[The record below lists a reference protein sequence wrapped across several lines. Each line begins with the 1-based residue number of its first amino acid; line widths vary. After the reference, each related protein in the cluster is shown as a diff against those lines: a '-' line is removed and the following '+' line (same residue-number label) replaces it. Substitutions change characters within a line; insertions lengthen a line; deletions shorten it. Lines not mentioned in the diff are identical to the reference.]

1 MSSPTVFVHV
11 GAPKTG
17 TTYLQDRMARN
28 AARLAAGGLHFPD
41 RARSGNAPLFHFQ
54 AALDL
59 LGQDWGGPAGHAE
72 GAWDAMVRAAMGR
85 DPMVRRVRQSPGTVV
100 ISHEILANAKAEH
113 INRLTADLADA
124 EVHVIY
130 TARDLARQVPAAWQ
144 ESIKQGR
151 TWSFAK
157 FCRRA
162 QKGTPWFMQAF
173 DLPKVIARWTAVIPA
188 ERVHVI
194 TVPQAGAPR
203 DELWRRFCSVVGV
216 DPDHAREEA
225 QRINQS
231 MGIEQTQ
238 MLRKLNIRLMEQ
250 GDNQGA
256 RRGGGDLDQVV
267 MAMLEQGAFSGG
279 RRSIT
284 LPPDLHPWALGH
296 SERWID
302 AVREHGV
309 DLVGDLDELRPAAP
323 DPEARWHDP
332 DRPRKKK
339 MANVGVDA
347 LADFAREAARRDQ
360 PERALAPR
368 VRRTLS
374 RWTKS

>member
-28 AARLAAGGLHFPD
+28 AATLAASGLHFPD
-41 RARSGNAPLFHFQ
+41 RARSFNAPLFHFQ

-59 LGQDWGGPAGHAE
+59 LGQDWGGPPGHAE
-72 GAWDAMVRAAMGR
+72 GAWAA
-85 DPMVRRVRQSPGTVV
+85 MVRRVRQSTGTVV
-100 ISHEILANAKAEH
+100 ISHEILANAKPAH
-113 INRLTADLADA
+113 IEQLVADL
-124 EVHVIY
+124 EGCEIHMIY
-130 TARDLARQVPAAWQ
+130 TARDLGRQVPAAWQ

-151 TWSFAK
+151 TWSFEK

-162 QKGTPWFMQAF
+162 EKGSPWFMRAF
-173 DLPKVIARWTAVIPA
+173 DLPSVIAQWAAVIPA
-188 ERVHVI
+188 DRVHVI

-203 DELWRRFCSVVGV
+203 DELWTRFCDVVGV
-216 DPDHAREEA
+216 SPDSAPEEA

-238 MLRKLNIRLMEQ
+238 VLRRLNIRLMEQ
-250 GDNQGA
+250 GDHHGA
-256 RRGGGDLDQVV
+256 RRGGGGLDQVV
-267 MAMLEQGAFSGG
+267 MAMVDQGAFSGG

-284 LPPDLHPWALGH
+284 LPPKLHPWALEH
-296 SERWID
+296 SERWI
-302 AVREHGV
+302 AALRGRGV
-309 DLVGDLDELRPAAP
+309 DVVGDLDELRPVAP
-323 DPEARWHDP
+323 DPEAPWRDP

-339 MANVGVDA
+339 MAEVGVNA
-347 LADFAREAARRDQ
+347 LAEFAREAARRDR
-360 PERALAPR
+360 PERSLAPR